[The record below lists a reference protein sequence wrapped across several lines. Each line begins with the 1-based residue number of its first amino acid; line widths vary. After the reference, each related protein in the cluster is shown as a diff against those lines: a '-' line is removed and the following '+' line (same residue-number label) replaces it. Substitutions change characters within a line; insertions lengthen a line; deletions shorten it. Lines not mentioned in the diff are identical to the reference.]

1 MLHKTLAI
9 FLPEKLVEK
18 LLFRTKLIMIPIYF
32 FLLSDII
39 SIIFK
44 SNKIFLMLKLIISSV
59 FYYIIKKYKK
69 SNKYIKCVLIIKIIK
84 IS

>member
-18 LLFRTKLIMIPIYF
+18 LLFRIKLIMIPIYF

-69 SNKYIKCVLIIKIIK
+69 SNKYINVLIIKIIK